1 MNAFV
6 TALFDIMTSIAT
18 SFGPFLAAVFT
29 GIVSLF
35 WTPGNGSDPGSITFF
50 GVILLISVVATV
62 VYWAFRLITSLVSRI
77 GSKR

>member
-6 TALFDIMTSIAT
+6 TALFDVMSTIAT
-18 SFGPFLAAVFT
+18 AFGPFLGAVFS

-35 WTPGNGSDPGSITFF
+35 WTQGTGEAAGSITFF

-62 VYWAFRLITSLVSRI
+62 VYWAFRLIMSLVNRI
-77 GSKR
+77 GSRR